1 MRLRQIAL
9 VAHDLEP
16 VAAQLN
22 AVFGLRVAYRD
33 PAVAKYGLV
42 NVVMPVGGEF
52 LEIVQPVTADASAGR
67 YLKRRGGDAGYM
79 LIFQADDAVA
89 QRTRLAGEGLRAIA
103 KLDTPRYTFTHF
115 HPGDFDGVLVS
126 IDTAGDGKDW
136 NERLGHWPPAG
147 REWQS
152 FGPAPDVLGIA
163 GAVVQA
169 KNPDAVARRWSQLLE
184 AERDGTSLRFDGAEV
199 RFVEPVDADGTG
211 IVGVEFAVRDPAAM
225 LARASALGVAVEAGA
240 IRIGGVSFAP
250 VTPAGLPRV
259 TARSGPAGYL

>member
-22 AVFGLRVAYRD
+22 AVFGLRVAFRD

-42 NVVMPVGGEF
+42 NVVMPLGGEF

-89 QRTRLAGEGLRAIA
+89 HRTRLSGEGVRLIA
-103 KLDTPRYTFTHF
+103 TLDTPRYTFTHF

-136 NERLGHWPPAG
+136 NERFGHWPPAG
-147 REWQS
+147 REWQTFAS
-152 FGPAPDVLGIA
+152 PPDVLGIA
-163 GAVVQA
+163 GATVQA
-169 KNPDAVARRWSQLLE
+169 KNPQAVAQRWSHLLR
-184 AERDGTSLRFDGAEV
+184 AERGGTSLRFDGAEV
-199 RFVEPVDADGTG
+199 NFAAPVDADGTG
-211 IVGVEFAVRDPAAM
+211 IVGVEIAVRDPAAI
-225 LARASALGVAVEAGA
+225 LARASSLGFAGEAGA
-240 IRIGGVSFAP
+240 IQIGGVSFVP
-250 VTPAGLPRV
+250 VEDRG
-259 TARSGPAGYL
+259 

>member
-33 PAVAKYGLV
+33 PAVGKYGLV

-79 LIFQADDAVA
+79 LIFQADDASA
-89 QRTRLAGEGLRAIA
+89 HRARLAGDGVRVIA
-103 KLDTPRYTFTHF
+103 TLDTPRYTFTHF

-136 NERLGHWPPAG
+136 NDRFGHWPPAG
-147 REWQS
+147 SNWRNFS
-152 FGPAPDVLGIA
+152 GPPDVLGVV
-163 GAVVQA
+163 GAVVQL
-169 KNPDAVARRWSQLLE
+169 KNPEAAALRWSRLLE
-184 AERDGTSLRFDGAEV
+184 AERDGTSLRFDGAEIN
-199 RFVEPVDADGTG
+199 FVEPVDPDGTG
-211 IVGVEFAVRDPAAM
+211 IIGVEIAVRDPAAIM
-225 LARASALGVAVEAGA
+225 AQASSLGIAVAEGA
-240 IRIGGVSFAP
+240 ILIGGVSFMLR
-250 VTPAGLPRV
+250 AG
-259 TARSGPAGYL
+259 

>member
-9 VAHDLEP
+9 VAHELEP

-22 AVFGLRVAYRD
+22 ALFGLRVAYRD

-89 QRTRLAGEGLRAIA
+89 HRTRLAGEGIRIIA
-103 KLDTPRYTFTHF
+103 KVDTPRYTFTHF

-136 NERLGHWPPAG
+136 NERFGHWPPAG

-152 FGPAPDVLGIA
+152 FAAAPDVLGIA
-163 GAVVQA
+163 GAIVQV
-169 KNPDAVARRWSQLLE
+169 KNPQAVARRWSQRLE

-199 RFVEPVDADGTG
+199 RFVEPVDTDGTG
-211 IVGVEFAVRDPAAM
+211 IVGAEIAVRDPAAV
-225 LARASALGVAVEAGA
+225 LSRASSHGFAVEAGA
-240 IRIGGVSFAP
+240 IRIGGVSFLP
-250 VTPAGLPRV
+250 VKDRASP
-259 TARSGPAGYL
+259 